1 MIRRMAFSLVPLV
14 LVLAALEGL
23 LRFVSDEAPLPRLS
37 EMHQGTAMEGHP
49 TRMWALRHD
58 METQFGAATRV
69 RADGLREVVLTG
81 ADLRILTLGDS
92 SIFGHAL
99 ENDDT
104 LHHALGQSLARRDV
118 AVDVHCGGV
127 PGYSTEQSL
136 RLLEEVGWAVE
147 PDLLVIGNLWS
158 DNSYERFVDR
168 EWMALLDARWIRLHH
183 VLSVSQAWQW
193 LQHLRHPLPETDI
206 SEIPRV
212 GWVKTPYEDGHRRV
226 PVNEYAQNLDRML
239 AEAASRGAG
248 AILLQPANRERL
260 EQPWG
265 WGWDVYFQAMTAVAE
280 HRGVPVVD
288 LVESLREAGLNREE
302 AFLDRMHPS
311 GRANGLYAERVAAAL
326 TAAGWP
332 GTGLLPQEVEPFS
345 QVFTD
350 PGEAAIPLL
359 TDPAT
364 EGAGDLP

>member
-136 RLLEEVGWAVE
+136 VLLEEVGWALE

-158 DNSYERFVDR
+158 DNNYDHFVDA
-168 EWMALLDARWIRLHH
+168 EWMDLLDAPLLKADRFFNRSHTWRWLRGHVAGQSASSEDFSPVGWIR
-183 VLSVSQAWQW
+183 
-193 LQHLRHPLPETDI
+193 D
-206 SEIPRV
+206 
-212 GWVKTPYEDGHRRV
+212 PYETGHRRV
-226 PVNEYAQNLDRML
+226 PLSDYANNLDRML
-239 AEAASRGAG
+239 LEASERGVG
-248 AILLQPANRERL
+248 AVVFQPANPMRLRNAAYEANWLAYFDIQRGIAER
-260 EQPWG
+260 
-265 WGWDVYFQAMTAVAE
+265 
-280 HRGVPVVD
+280 RNVPVVD
-288 LVESLREAGLNREE
+288 GAQVLNALSLGAAD
-302 AFLDRMHPS
+302 AFLDDLHPT
-311 GRANGLYAERVAAAL
+311 GAANRAYAEAL
-326 TAAGWP
+326 ATTLSERGWP
-332 GTGLLPQEVEPFS
+332 EASLVPDTEP
-345 QVFTD
+345 
-350 PGEAAIPLL
+350 PLYEKRL
-359 TDPAT
+359 RDDWAVP
-364 EGAGDLP
+364 E